1 MGVVLLT
8 YIIMLSIGKAI
19 YTTLTL
25 VHFIAYM
32 CSSDINSRD
41 LYSRSSS
48 FVTIYQACV
57 LKLLIIC
64 ISCH

>member
-8 YIIMLSIGKAI
+8 YIIMLSMGKAI

-48 FVTIYQACV
+48 FVTIY
-57 LKLLIIC
+57 
-64 ISCH
+64 